1 MAAGASTAHDPRLGA
16 SAVLVDCLALLGP
29 DADDGSAAKCVEF
42 IAWVFERCVLC
53 GFGVAADVRKLL
65 ASYPDRF
72 EKRFSGISVR
82 TVCVRDIAVGLGVD
96 EVKVRGL
103 ASMCALCL
111 GGRELDKSRQ
121 KSDWGARPLSDAQI
135 SYAALDALAPAMILR
150 RLLASRSTVVGSNPI
165 GGDTCGVYLNVGKT
179 CGTWVRTETWERTA
193 LARIEGLERKGPRG
207 PKLNPLTTVDVA
219 AALEAAG
226 GAARG
231 IRIEDWNDVDGVD
244 SHPGV
249 TLCKSLGFVAESP
262 GGAKKVLAVCVL
274 PATGGV
280 VVDARAV
287 TSLLFGSEVNTNAA
301 SCRLATPAELVDEF
315 GYERGCMGPL
325 GLRRGVESF
334 TVVFD
339 SSLTTD
345 GGDNTVA
352 VGAGA
357 TGVKATGS
365 VAALVE
371 ITGAIVADISRPR
384 RHH

>member
-1 MAAGASTAHDPRLGA
+1 MEQEEIKENL
-16 SAVLVDCLALLGP
+16 
-29 DADDGSAAKCVEF
+29 DGYV
-42 IAWVFERCVLC
+42 
-53 GFGVAADVRKLL
+53 
-65 ASYPDRF
+65 
-72 EKRFSGISVR
+72 
-82 TVCVRDIAVGLGVD
+82 
-96 EVKVRGL
+96 
-103 ASMCALCL
+103 
-111 GGRELDKSRQ
+111 
-121 KSDWGARPLSDAQI
+121 
-135 SYAALDALAPAMILR
+135 
-150 RLLASRSTVVGSNPI
+150 I
-165 GGDTCGVYLNVGKT
+165 GQ
-179 CGTWVRTETWERTA
+179 
-193 LARIEGLERKGPRG
+193 
-207 PKLNPLTTVDVA
+207 
-219 AALEAAG
+219 
-226 GAARG
+226 
-231 IRIEDWNDVDGVD
+231 
-244 SHPGV
+244 
-249 TLCKSLGFVAESP
+249 ES
-262 GGAKKVLAVCVL
+262 AKKVLAVCVL